1 MTLKKNPKHI
11 AQVLYSI
18 SESNN
23 VLDSVYKALSV
34 LYKLVQTDSE
44 FRAFIQSKRIPG
56 NDKAKILN
64 NVLGEFGHPLIG
76 ELVSQLDGSKT
87 LSHLKEVKALFERS
101 YKINKNIVSVE
112 GSLANAL
119 DEKELNDL
127 KSSLDNA
134 LGKNTNLTIKID
146 ESLIG
151 GIRLRI
157 ENTFFDATIQNQLH
171 TLKKELL
178 Q

>member
-1 MTLKKNPKHI
+1 MTLKKNPKRI
-11 AQVLYSI
+11 AQALYSV

-23 VLDSVYKALSV
+23 VLEPVYKAFST
-34 LYKLVQTDSE
+34 LYELVQTDSE
-44 FRAFIQSKRIPG
+44 FRVFIQSKRISRK
-56 NDKAKILN
+56 NKAEILN
-64 NVLGEFGHPLIG
+64 NVLGEFGHPLIA
-76 ELVSQLDGSKT
+76 ELIFHLDGSKI
-87 LSHLKEVKALFERS
+87 LNQFKEVKTLFERY
-101 YKINKNIVSVE
+101 YKASKNIVSVE
-112 GSLANAL
+112 GTLANPL
-119 DEKELNDL
+119 DEAEVHAL

-134 LGKNTNLTIKID
+134 LGKNTDLTIKID

-157 ENTFFDATIQNQLH
+157 ENTFLDATVQNQLH

>member
-1 MTLKKNPKHI
+1 M
-11 AQVLYSI
+11 
-18 SESNN
+18 
-23 VLDSVYKALSV
+23 
-34 LYKLVQTDSE
+34 
-44 FRAFIQSKRIPG
+44 
-56 NDKAKILN
+56 
-64 NVLGEFGHPLIG
+64 GEFGHPLIG

-112 GSLANAL
+112 GTLANAL

-127 KSSLDNA
+127 RSSLDNA
-134 LGKNTNLTIKID
+134 IGKNTDLTIKID